1 MESRLPMQLP
11 RGLRNNNAGN
21 IRKSSTR
28 YLGEVRPSS
37 DKAFKQFETRGWGY
51 RAIFVLLESYSKRGF
66 KTLRQ
71 MINRYAPPIENNT
84 NRYIN
89 RLCSLALIEPHSRV
103 NTADHDKMVAIVAA
117 ISTIENGVKAD
128 MAAVERGWQLF
139 KKDYI
144 SLNANKA

>member
-51 RAIFVLLESYSKRGF
+51 RAIFVLLESYSKRGY

-71 MINRYAPPIENNT
+71 MINRYAPPSENHTEIYLKYVCDCAMTSADIQLDISDKNT
-84 NRYIN
+84 
-89 RLCSLALIEPHSRV
+89 
-103 NTADHDKMVAIVAA
+103 MVLVVAA
-117 ISTIENGVKAD
+117 ISKMENGYPAIMDEVL
-128 MAAVERGWQLF
+128 EGWDLYQ
-139 KKDYI
+139 KHRP
-144 SLNANKA
+144 

>member
-51 RAIFVLLESYSKRGF
+51 RAIFVLLESYSKRGY

-71 MINRYAPPIENNT
+71 MINRYAPPSENHTEIYLKYVCDCAMTSADIQLDITDKNT
-84 NRYIN
+84 
-89 RLCSLALIEPHSRV
+89 
-103 NTADHDKMVAIVAA
+103 MVLVVAA
-117 ISTIENGVKAD
+117 ISKMENGYPAIMDEVL
-128 MAAVERGWQLF
+128 EGWDLYL
-139 KKDYI
+139 KHRP
-144 SLNANKA
+144 

>member
-51 RAIFVLLESYSKRGF
+51 RAIFVLLESYSKRGY

-71 MINRYAPPIENNT
+71 MINRYAPPSENHTEIYLKYVCDCAMTSADIQLDISDKNT
-84 NRYIN
+84 MI
-89 RLCSLALIEPHSRV
+89 LV
-103 NTADHDKMVAIVAA
+103 VAA
-117 ISTIENGVKAD
+117 ISKMENGYPAIMDEVL
-128 MAAVERGWQLF
+128 EGWDLYQ
-139 KKDYI
+139 KHRP
-144 SLNANKA
+144 

>member
-66 KTLRQ
+66 KSLRQ
-71 MINRYAPPIENNT
+71 MINRYAPPSENHTEIYLKHVCECAMTGADAPLDITDKNT
-84 NRYIN
+84 
-89 RLCSLALIEPHSRV
+89 
-103 NTADHDKMVAIVAA
+103 MVLVVAA
-117 ISTIENGVKAD
+117 ISKMENGYP
-128 MAAVERGWQLF
+128 AVMDEVLEGWDLYQ
-139 KKDYI
+139 KHRP
-144 SLNANKA
+144 

>member
-51 RAIFVLLESYSKRGF
+51 RAIFVLLESYSKRGY

-71 MINRYAPPIENNT
+71 MINRYAPPSENHTEIYLKYVCDCAITSADIQLDISDKNT
-84 NRYIN
+84 MI
-89 RLCSLALIEPHSRV
+89 LV
-103 NTADHDKMVAIVAA
+103 VAA
-117 ISTIENGVKAD
+117 ISKMENGYPAIMDEVL
-128 MAAVERGWQLF
+128 EGWDLYQ
-139 KKDYI
+139 KHRP
-144 SLNANKA
+144 

>member
-51 RAIFVLLESYSKRGF
+51 RAIFVLLESYSKRGY

-71 MINRYAPPIENNT
+71 MINRYAPPSENHTKIYLKYVCDCAMTSADIQLDISDKNT
-84 NRYIN
+84 
-89 RLCSLALIEPHSRV
+89 
-103 NTADHDKMVAIVAA
+103 MVLVVAA
-117 ISTIENGVKAD
+117 ISKMENGYPAIMDEVL
-128 MAAVERGWQLF
+128 EGWDLYQ
-139 KKDYI
+139 KHRP
-144 SLNANKA
+144 

>member
-71 MINRYAPPIENNT
+71 MINRYAPPCESHTEIYLKYVCDCAMTGADAPLDITDKNT
-84 NRYIN
+84 
-89 RLCSLALIEPHSRV
+89 
-103 NTADHDKMVAIVAA
+103 MVLVVAA
-117 ISTIENGVKAD
+117 ISKMENGYP
-128 MAAVERGWQLF
+128 AVMDEVLEGWDLYQ
-139 KKDYI
+139 KHRP
-144 SLNANKA
+144 